1 MLIAAICCQKRR
13 DREVDVGETL
23 LYCVCVCTHALFVN
37 FSCFLHQHYY
47 SSFFLSA
54 DFLMALHAHVI
65 TISNQNLIT
74 ITQLTLCYNAMM
86 GFSCLKFPSTESES
100 KNAISKPPFEWIIYM
115 KCPWM
120 TISNVA
126 SIKLNEDFFLLLQQ
140 KVR

>member
-1 MLIAAICCQKRR
+1 MLVKHSSI
-13 DREVDVGETL
+13 
-23 LYCVCVCTHALFVN
+23 VCVCTHALFVN

-74 ITQLTLCYNAMM
+74 ITQLTLCYNVVMALP
-86 GFSCLKFPSTESES
+86 CLKFPSTESECT
-100 KNAISKPPFEWIIYM
+100 KCNFKTAIWMNNLHEVSM
-115 KCPWM
+115 NDNM

-126 SIKLNEDFFLLLQQ
+126 SIKLNGDFFAASTKKLETKRDL
-140 KVR
+140 VENDN

>member
-13 DREVDVGETL
+13 DREVNVGETL

-74 ITQLTLCYNAMM
+74 ITQLTLCYNAVM
-86 GFSCLKFPSTESES
+86 GFSCLKFLSTALEC
-100 KNAISKPPFEWIIYM
+100 KNAISKPPFEWIIYT

-120 TISNVA
+120 TISNVGINKTEWGFFVA
-126 SIKLNEDFFLLLQQ
+126 SAKS
-140 KVR
+140 